1 MSLLNNKA
9 GVISR
14 LADFLGFR
22 TKKNDISVMN
32 NQPVGA
38 VTISQIAKG
47 FYDPNV
53 ESAIN
58 DVRNMAE
65 QQVGA
70 VLVNISS
77 VSPTACSKQTIG
89 HLKELLLIL
98 QPNQVTQLLLT
109 CLVFQLKLLME

>member
-47 FYDPNV
+47 
-53 ESAIN
+53 
-58 DVRNMAE
+58 
-65 QQVGA
+65 
-70 VLVNISS
+70 L
-77 VSPTACSKQTIG
+77 
-89 HLKELLLIL
+89 
-98 QPNQVTQLLLT
+98 
-109 CLVFQLKLLME
+109 